1 MVLDCCCSGDS
12 SDEGKNVSVLASLLD
27 TVNKYICSEVAE
39 VKGDRKCFLTKTKY
53 APYRYR
59 NF

>member
-27 TVNKYICSEVAE
+27 TVYGTVYGI
-39 VKGDRKCFLTKTKY
+39 R
-53 APYRYR
+53 
-59 NF
+59 